1 MPAAEAA
8 SPAPHPLGDEELP
21 ALFSPLCALPAVLL
35 ACSGGPDST
44 ALMELAARW
53 ARLYPAAPALFAATV
68 DHGLRAAAADE
79 ARMVADQARRLA
91 VPHAILDWAGPRI
104 TGRIQERA
112 RAARYA
118 LLVAHARQVGA
129 QAIVTAHTLDDQA
142 ETILM
147 RLARG
152 SGLSGLA
159 GMAAATRREGVMLLR
174 PLLAI
179 PKARLI
185 ATLEAS
191 QIGFVRDPSNANP
204 AFTRVRLRALMP
216 LLAGEGLDAA
226 GLSRLGRRMA
236 RAEAALE
243 QAADHAL
250 AALAAEPWPAAGPI
264 RLPRAAFFALPEEIA
279 LRVMLRLLDTV
290 GDEGPVELAKL
301 ERLMARLGA
310 AQADGRCVYATLA
323 GARIH
328 LAPSRLEVAR
338 ALPRRARRMGNSA

>member
-8 SPAPHPLGDEELP
+8 PLAPRPVGDDELP
-21 ALFSPLCALPAVLL
+21 ALFSQVFAHPAVLL

-53 ARLYPAAPALFAATV
+53 ARLCPAAPALFAATV
-68 DHGLRAAAADE
+68 DHGLRAAAAEE
-79 ARMVADQARRLA
+79 AQVVAAQARRLA
-91 VPHAILDWAGPRI
+91 IPHAILTWAGPRI
-104 TGRIQERA
+104 TGSIQARA
-112 RAARYA
+112 RTARYA

-159 GMAAATRREGVMLLR
+159 GMAAATRREGVTLLR

-179 PKARLI
+179 PKRRLI

-191 QIGFVRDPSNANP
+191 RVGFVADPSNANP
-204 AFTRVRLRALMP
+204 AFTRVRVRALMP
-216 LLAGEGLDAA
+216 HLAGEGLDAA
-226 GLSRLGRRMA
+226 GLSRFGRRVA

-243 QAADHAL
+243 QAADQAL
-250 AALAAEPWPAAGPI
+250 AALAPQPWPEAGPI
-264 RLPRAAFFALPEEIA
+264 RLARAAFFTLPEEIA
-279 LRVMLRLLDTV
+279 LRVLLRLLDAV

-310 AQADGRCVYATLA
+310 AQADGRSVFATLA

-338 ALPRRARRMGNSA
+338 AMPRRARRMGNSA